1 MKKSYLTF
9 IVSFLIIFGLNVN
22 ISAQDIKKD
31 KDTKQTAKVQQT
43 LPVSI
48 FQVHFSEVND
58 QLRQLLTKNETVLHF
73 RQEGDTGTFILY
85 LPEGNARTDLTNLLD
100 SNGIDEFEI
109 LVDQQGSRKSNLF
122 NKRF

>member
-58 QLRQLLTKNETVLHF
+58 QLQQVFTKNETVLHF
-73 RQEGDTGTFILY
+73 RQEANTGTFLIY
-85 LPEGNARTDLTNLLD
+85 LPEGYLKNDLTAFLK
-100 SNGIDEFEI
+100 SNEIDQFEI
-109 LVDQQGSRKSNLF
+109 IRFQQGARKMNLF